1 MAGNQEKYNQYI
13 VQLLR
18 NKDCEVGSVLCKNL
32 CRQFDLTEENAR
44 QILNRAVKSN
54 VVKSSSPISFGKG
67 QFAYSL
73 SGNMK
78 LTDVLMISK
87 KNRPPLYRLLWQMWL
102 NEGII
107 SYFEGIKATSSLV
120 ERSSTKVSSFDEL
133 LSICVD
139 LDLAYKHKD
148 INNVDYLILKVNGQK
163 LEREAEYAK
172 VSQHYQK
179 MVIDCTLLP
188 DIVVWLQNVNIMASG
203 PIYRN
208 KVTPGIGCVH
218 NKLVW
223 DAYGYTK
230 ATGFNPRLNSG
241 DGDVDKGTLVVLDV
255 VLSTEYT
262 DAFLDAF
269 YERIQININSTK
281 GPRRK
286 VLPIVIFNS
295 ISTVVKNKMKKM
307 GFLAFDLAA
316 IFGSKITEVVSKT
329 KMLPQM
335 LTSPERLASEVSDIL
350 KGIENS
356 GQMDALSALRGTLF
370 EFLMYPII
378 RNRFGGATIDR
389 GRTLS
394 LVRVE
399 DDKEH
404 KEYYEYDYIIHN
416 NTPKEIVIVEV
427 KGYHNGYRIKL
438 GPYDKKNTLK
448 WFFNKTLPF
457 AREFYKKQ
465 GIDYPVKGVYI
476 TSAYFDEDCNE
487 HIEKIKSVSKSRPS
501 GLDNI
506 YNRDELLQLL
516 EEFDMKNEIN
526 TINRFYVKDED

>member
-13 VQLLR
+13 VQFLQK
-18 NKDCEVGSVLCKNL
+18 NDCEVGSVLCKNL
-32 CRQFDLTEENAR
+32 SQHFGLTEENAR
-44 QILNRAVKSN
+44 KVLNRAATSR
-54 VVKSSSPISFGKG
+54 VVKSSSPITFGKG

-78 LTDVLMISK
+78 LSDVLSISK

-139 LDLAYKHKD
+139 LDLAYKFKD
-148 INNVDYLILKVNGQK
+148 VNNVDYLILKVNGQK
-163 LEREAEYAK
+163 LEDEAQYAK

-188 DIVVWLQNVNIMASG
+188 DIVVWLQKVNIMATG

-230 ATGFNPRLNSG
+230 ATGFNPRVNSVE
-241 DGDVDKGTLVVLDV
+241 GDVEKGTLVVLDV

-262 DAFLDAF
+262 EAFLDAF

-295 ISTVVKNKMKKM
+295 VSILVKNKMKKM

-316 IFGSKITEVVSKT
+316 IFGSKITDVVSKT
-329 KMLPQM
+329 KMLPQL
-335 LTSPERLASEVSDIL
+335 LTSPDRLAGEVSDIL
-350 KGIENS
+350 TGIDNA
-356 GQMDALSALRGTLF
+356 GQLDALSALRGTLF

-378 RNRFGGATIDR
+378 RNRFGDASIDR

-394 LVRVE
+394 LMRVE
-399 DDKEH
+399 DEKEC

-427 KGYHNGYRIKL
+427 KGYHNEYRINL

-476 TSAYFDEDCNE
+476 TSAYFDENCNE
-487 HIEKIKSVSKSRPS
+487 SIERIKSVPKSRPS
-501 GLDNI
+501 GLDNV
-506 YNRDELLQLL
+506 YNRDQLL
-516 EEFDMKNEIN
+516 ELLEQFDMQNEIK
-526 TINRFYVKDED
+526 TIKRFYVKEDQ